1 MFRRFARA
9 VLNHV
14 QQRHPLVRGA
24 SAGVD
29 VALGAVVVVFAAL
42 AAAAIPSGDIG
53 WRLVAVAA
61 AVGLFAAWT
70 DDGLAAAFIVGLA
83 WLVVNGFL
91 VDRYGQLSWHGWADL
106 LRLLVLV
113 AAAGVGIVLGRSRRI
128 TADKKEV

>member
-1 MFRRFARA
+1 M
-9 VLNHV
+9 
-14 QQRHPLVRGA
+14 VRGA

-61 AVGLFAAWT
+61 AVGLFVAWT

-91 VDRYGQLSWHGWADL
+91 VDRYGQLSWHGWVDL